1 MKNTRRIVLA
11 VALLL
16 NAAACHKDDKA
27 AQLKALDNAYKA
39 GVFTKEEYDAKKQ
52 VLMGT
57 PAAATAPPASVTAPP
72 EQTTSPPAPAS
83 ASARTAQPA
92 QTAAQ
97 GSVSSPALAPAP
109 QIPASPVPLQ
119 RPAPAV
125 ARAAESEKPE
135 PGSSSGCLD
144 AESRSGGSNGVQE
157 RFFPVPEEAVRKA
170 AATAFANLDFIIH
183 RDSGHEMEASKRR
196 HLSAVFGGGGERLI
210 LSFSRVQRGGQ
221 SGTRV
226 LGETKKSIAGRLA
239 QKSWTSAVLAQIA
252 CNLRARGR

>member
-1 MKNTRRIVLA
+1 MKNTLQIVLA

-16 NAAACHKDDKA
+16 NAAACHKDNKE

-52 VLMGT
+52 AVMGT
-57 PAAATAPPASVTAPP
+57 PAASVTAPP

-109 QIPASPVPLQ
+109 QMPASPAPLQ
-119 RPAPAV
+119 RPALAV

-135 PGSSSGCLD
+135 PGSSAGCLD

-157 RFFPVPEEAVRKA
+157 RFFPVSEEAVRKA

-183 RDSGHEMEASKRR
+183 RDAGHEMEASKRR
-196 HLSAVFGGGGERLI
+196 HLSAVVGGGAERLI
-210 LSFSRVQRGGQ
+210 LNFSRVQRGGQ

-226 LGETKKSIAGRLA
+226 LGETKKSIVGRLA

-252 CNLRARGR
+252 CNLRARVLRERTE